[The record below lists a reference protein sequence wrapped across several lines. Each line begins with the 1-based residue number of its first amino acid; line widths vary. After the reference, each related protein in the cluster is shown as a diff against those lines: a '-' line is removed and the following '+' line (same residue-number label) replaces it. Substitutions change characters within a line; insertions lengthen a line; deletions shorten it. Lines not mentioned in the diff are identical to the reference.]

1 MTEYTVEISS
11 NSTWVNFAPA
21 TQLEEVKQNI
31 KTIATTALGSA
42 PGSRTIGVEWELVD
56 EPINITK
63 ARITGVLM
71 AAIAE
76 QEPRAQITRIDFQEQ
91 DAAAGMYG
99 RLVPIIRFILVAE
112 GAT

>member
-1 MTEYTVEISS
+1 MTEYTVTISPTR
-11 NSTWVNFAPA
+11 TWVNFAPV

-31 KTIATTALGSA
+31 RTIATTALGSA
-42 PGSRTIGVEWELVD
+42 PGSRSIGVEWELVD

-63 ARITGVLM
+63 SRITGMLM

-76 QEPRAQITRIDFQEQ
+76 QEPRAQITRIDFYDEQ

-99 RLVPIIRFILVAE
+99 RLVPIIRFILAE
-112 GAT
+112 GET